1 VAQTSSRPAAAEE
14 QRRAAT
20 DPEADRAGWRRDVGA
35 LMAASFIGFAG
46 FTLVMP
52 FLPLYVAELG
62 VRDVGA
68 VATWTGV
75 SLGITPAIT
84 ALLAPVWGR
93 VADRVGRKLLVVRS
107 LVSFVVIMGAMAFV
121 THPWQLLALRVVQG
135 IFAGYGNLCLAM
147 AADCAPKHQVAHAL
161 GMVQTSQRL
170 GPALGP
176 VLGGIVAGMVGLRRA
191 FLVTAALYAIAL
203 VQLVLLYREPRVH
216 RAPARERASTP
227 VTFRS
232 VLAFENFVILMGV
245 IFGIQFVDRSLGP
258 ILPLHIAA
266 LGLPDVAF
274 MSGLVFSVMAL
285 SAAVG
290 HHVTARLMR
299 GRSARAMISR
309 AALVAAGAIVCAGMA
324 PGLWTLTA
332 AASVFGVAVGATMT
346 VAYTTAAGVMPAAVR
361 GTGFG
366 LLTSASLVGVAASPM
381 VSGLLA
387 GLDLRAVFVAD
398 AVVLCVLALSVRR
411 VMAET
416 PATASTPAIE
426 DA

>member
-1 VAQTSSRPAAAEE
+1 MADEVSITAPAEE
-14 QRRAAT
+14 ERASHGAR
-20 DPEADRAGWRRDVGA
+20 DGQRAGWKRDVAA

-68 VATWTGV
+68 IATWTGV
-75 SLGITPAIT
+75 SLGVTPAIT
-84 ALLAPVWGR
+84 ALLAPLWGR
-93 VADRVGRKLLVVRS
+93 LADRIGRKLLVVRS

-147 AADCAPKHQVAHAL
+147 AADSAPRHQVAQAI

-176 VLGGIVAGMVGLRRA
+176 VLGGIVAGLVGLRQA
-191 FLVTAALYAIAL
+191 FLVTAAFYAVAL
-203 VQLVLLYREPRVH
+203 VQLIVLYREPRIH
-216 RAPARERASTP
+216 RAPARERRSAP

-232 VLAFENFVILMGV
+232 VLAFENFVVLMGV

-258 ILPLHIAA
+258 VLPLHIAA
-266 LGLPDVAF
+266 MGIADVAF
-274 MSGLVFSVMAL
+274 TSGLVFSAL
-285 SAAVG
+285 ALCAAIG
-290 HHVTARLMR
+290 HHVTARRMR
-299 GRSARAMISR
+299 GRSARALISR
-309 AALVAAGAIVCAGMA
+309 AALVAAVAIVGVGVASGVWA
-324 PGLWTLTA
+324 LA
-332 AASVFGVAVGATMT
+332 AAACVFGYAVGATMT
-346 VAYTTAAGVMPAAVR
+346 VAYTTAAGVMPASVR

-381 VSGLLA
+381 ISGLLA
-387 GLDLRAVFVAD
+387 GIDLRAIFVTD

-411 VMAET
+411 VMGET
-416 PATASTPAIE
+416 PAAAASPAME